1 MLVTALDSALPS
13 EGLSASIVYIPEG
26 VHTIRPT
33 VDGKPQTIT
42 VKMEPNQGERIAASF
57 QAQLE
62 KIQAGN
68 VRPFMDFDH
77 SEGAASALPKRFFYE
92 KGKGLML
99 EVEWTGKGRQA
110 IEGKDYSY
118 FSPTFYKA
126 EDGTPTGIPERGPL
140 GSLVN
145 SPAFREIPRIAASQA
160 KDPDNP
166 NYQTDMSKL
175 ILAALNV
182 NAADANAE
190 DSALA
195 KIDAMKKQ
203 KMDLEEKIKSMQSE
217 YGKMK
222 DKAEAAEAKVAAA
235 NKSRAESLV
244 KAAVADGRIAPK
256 DEDKQ
261 AKFIERIEAG
271 DTFAEEVLAE
281 LPKAHGDLETPLVTA
296 GAEKTG
302 STEGRIQAAQA
313 KARAELGDSADFQ
326 AVWARA
332 TEIDPSAFEN

>member
-1 MLVTALDSALPS
+1 MLVTAIDSAPTQ
-13 EGLSASIVYIPEG
+13 GDTAAIVYIPEG

-42 VKMEPNQGERIAASF
+42 VKMEESRGEEIASSF

-68 VRPFMDFDH
+68 VRPFLDFDH
-77 SEGAASALPKRFFYE
+77 AEGPASGLPKRFFYE
-92 KGKGLML
+92 AGRGLML

-118 FSPTFYKA
+118 FSPTFFKA
-126 EDGTPTGIPERGPL
+126 EDDSPAGIPERGPL

-145 SPAFREIPRIAASQA
+145 SPAFREIPRIAASEA
-160 KDPDNP
+160 SNP
-166 NYQTDMSKL
+166 IKTTPMSNL
-175 ILAALNV
+175 ILAALNI
-182 NAADANAE
+182 NAADADAE
-190 DSALA
+190 KSALA

-203 KMDLEEKIKSMQSE
+203 KMDLEEKIKSMQGE
-217 YGKMK
+217 YDEMK
-222 DKAEAAEAKVAAA
+222 KKAEAAEAHIAAS

-256 DEDKQ
+256 DEEKQ
-261 AKFIERIEAG
+261 AKFIERIESG
-271 DTFAEEVLAE
+271 DTFAEEVLAD
-281 LPKAHGDLETPLVTA
+281 LPRAHEDLERPLVTA
-296 GAEKTG
+296 GEEKTG
-302 STEGRIQAAQA
+302 TTSGRIAAAQA

-326 AVWARA
+326 AVWSRA
-332 TEIDPSAFEN
+332 TEIDPVAFD